1 MNSSA
6 PHTRIWLVRG
16 LSLLLA
22 VVIWL
27 FVELEQQDEAEL
39 GATVRVEN
47 LPPGLAV
54 AGGQLPSVRVRLAG
68 PKILLIRHQSLSPVI
83 PLECGGLREGVT
95 RFVGLEKGVQVPAGI
110 RVVGVIPATVE
121 MKLHKR
127 DKGGKR
133 QSP

>member
-1 MNSSA
+1 MNSA
-6 PHTRIWLVRG
+6 TPHTRIWLIRG

-27 FVELEQQDEAEL
+27 FVGLEQQDEVEL
-39 GATVRVEN
+39 AATVRLEN
-47 LPPGLAV
+47 LSPDLAV
-54 AGGQLPSVRVRLAG
+54 AGGQLPTLRVRIAG
-68 PKILLIRHQSLSPVI
+68 PKILLFRHQGGSPVI

-95 RFVGLEKGVQVPAGI
+95 RFAGLEKGVRTPAGI

-121 MKLHKR
+121 MKLYK
-127 DKGGKR
+127 KGGKR